1 MSAQQDQPTNDEQR
15 SSVASST
22 SAWHAHIRS
31 LGLSSL
37 GEYRKWC
44 RKHGFKFHRKK
55 SWRQEREERR
65 VAEQE
70 RSQAAALQHIRALG
84 LKTVEE
90 YQEWCRRH
98 GFRDALD
105 KKSRQRQKERQFAEK
120 EQADAA
126 AELSRAQTDRATVSM
141 EQIRAL
147 GLTSVEEYQ
156 SWSLENGPGA
166 ALGKKPE
173 PLSKERALATLAAA
187 KRQMGRSRHVIEQIA
202 CGELADDQLKTILL
216 RKIHAG
222 FAGLDEDGR
231 QALLSLLLHVER
243 SADLLNI
250 TRGAAC
256 WGRRP
261 GNTFVEGLIGLARY
275 HREWLRPVAAWRP
288 GSRNQHTQFGTLVR
302 HLLAR
307 YEVPA
312 FMDVVWFRGDD
323 GEARRQQN
331 WFRQIGAGQNIRTA
345 DVPVR
350 LSKKMAHHFLQAPAH
365 CTVEEALRWGQ
376 VLGQGGS
383 PLLAAAIN
391 GTRLGR
397 ALKNEKFWSTVI
409 HFFTRYPA
417 LDLARIGPIVDYIH
431 HQKYVLRE
439 SAGPGGGEACD
450 LPLQPN
456 FSMKSRSVPKLLRQV
471 DQWQERWSLETL
483 QPESPKTRFQ
493 KSPFAFFYC
502 EEVDERSGRTL
513 HWTIQQLTT
522 SRALAT
528 EGDVMRHCVA
538 SYSSKLDKTSIWS
551 LQVREGS
558 RTHRVMT
565 IAIDNEQCL
574 VTQVRGRF
582 NINPQ
587 KAFDAQATA
596 WDGAPRG
603 GNRLNHTDRDLL
615 RRSHE
620 ILHLWLERE
629 EIAYSQFG
637 E

>member
-1 MSAQQDQPTNDEQR
+1 MSAQQDQPNNDQQR
-15 SSVASST
+15 SFVASST
-22 SAWHAHIRS
+22 FAWHAHIRS
-31 LGLSSL
+31 LGLSSV
-37 GEYRKWC
+37 GQYKKWC
-44 RKHGFKFHRKK
+44 RKHGFKFHRRKT
-55 SWRQEREERR
+55 WRQEREERQ

-70 RSQAAALQHIRALG
+70 RGKAAALQHISDLG

-126 AELSRAQTDRATVSM
+126 ADLSRAQTPRATVTM

-147 GLTSVEEYQ
+147 GLTSVKEYQ
-156 SWSLENGPGA
+156 AWCLENGHSA
-166 ALGKKPE
+166 ALCEKTE
-173 PLSKERALATLAAA
+173 PLSKESALATLAAA

-202 CGELADDQLKTILL
+202 CGEVAEEQLKTILL

-222 FAGLDEDGR
+222 FADLDGDGR

-243 SADLLNI
+243 RADLLNI

-288 GSRNQHTQFGTLVR
+288 DSRNQRTQFGALVR

-331 WFRQIGAGQNIRTA
+331 WFKQIGAGQNIRTG

-376 VLGQGGS
+376 VLGQGGN

-391 GTRLGR
+391 ATRLSR
-397 ALKNEKFWSTVI
+397 TFEYEEFWSAVI
-409 HFFTRYPA
+409 HFFTRHSA
-417 LDLARIGPIVDYIH
+417 LDLARIGPIVDYIY
-431 HQKYVLRE
+431 HQKYVPRE
-439 SAGPGGGEACD
+439 SSCTDDGEEGD
-450 LPLQPN
+450 LPPQPN
-456 FSMKSRSVPKLLRQV
+456 FSMKSRSVRKLLRQV
-471 DQWQERWSLETL
+471 DQWQERWGLETL
-483 QPESPKTRFQ
+483 LPENPKDDSQ
-493 KSPFAFFYC
+493 KRKFSFFYC
-502 EEVDERSGRTL
+502 EEKDERSEHTL
-513 HWTIQQLTT
+513 HWTIQELTT

-551 LQVREGS
+551 LQVRQGS

-582 NINPQ
+582 NVNPQ

-603 GNRLNHTDRDLL
+603 GNRLNRTDRDLL

-629 EIAYSQFG
+629 DIAYSQFG